1 MLSDLTV
8 VKTLACH
15 NLHASHVCYT
25 NMPLKDGLRL
35 FAGQYA
41 IWRIC
46 AWGTVYCCFAQV
58 AGFKYIRLYSRQQT
72 PMLYV
77 DTEKGSTSAKSAT
90 RAQRN
95 ISAVK
100 IEEPD
105 LKQHSKFAD
114 AQFTEC
120 ILAPGEMLFI
130 PAKYW
135 HYVRS
140 LSPAVSVNF
149 WY

>member
-1 MLSDLTV
+1 
-8 VKTLACH
+8 
-15 NLHASHVCYT
+15 
-25 NMPLKDGLRL
+25 
-35 FAGQYA
+35 
-41 IWRIC
+41 
-46 AWGTVYCCFAQV
+46 
-58 AGFKYIRLYSRQQT
+58 
-72 PMLYV
+72 MLYV
-77 DTEKGSTSAKSAT
+77 DTEKSSTSAKSAT

-95 ISAVK
+95 ISAVN

-105 LKQHSKFAD
+105 LKQHPTFAA

-120 ILAPGEMLFI
+120 VLAPGEMLFI